1 MDMHCAI
8 YAFDFAGTPISCREL
23 GKGRINSTY
32 MIDTDAEKTYV
43 LQLINHNVFKDP
55 AKLMENASAVTN
67 FLLERTTGNY
77 TTLHYMPAKTGL
89 YYHKDENG
97 EYWRLYEYVPG
108 IGLDAPE
115 TDEDLYQCALA
126 FGWFQNLLSDF
137 PAESL
142 HETIPC
148 FHNTIDRYEKFHQ
161 SIAADVKGRAASVQK
176 EIDYL
181 LSREEL
187 AGTIQRGLDD
197 GTLPL
202 RVTHNDTKL
211 NNVLLDPK
219 THKSVCVIDLDTVM
233 PGSSLFDYG
242 DSIRFGAAN
251 GGEDAEDPSQVS
263 LNMRLFEV
271 YTKGYLESVTRLTKE
286 EIDLLPLSALIMTLE
301 LAVRFLKDYLDGDV
315 YFKISDPQHNLIRA
329 RNQIALAQDIEKKLP
344 DMKRIVEGLRSK

>member
-1 MDMHCAI
+1 MNMNCAI
-8 YAFDFAGTPISCREL
+8 HAFDFSGTPISCQEL

-32 MIDTDAEKTYV
+32 MIGTDTGKNYV
-43 LQLINHNVFKDP
+43 LQLINTNVFKQP
-55 AKLMENASAVTN
+55 EKLMENASAVTN
-67 FLLERTTGNY
+67 YLLERTEGNY
-77 TTLHYMPAKTGL
+77 TTLHYMPAKTGF
-89 YYHKDENG
+89 YYHRDENG
-97 EYWRLYEYVPG
+97 KYWRLYEYVPG

-126 FGWFQNLLSDF
+126 FGWFQNLLTDF

-148 FHNTIDRYEKFHQ
+148 FHNTIDRYQKFHQ
-161 SIAADVKGRAASVQK
+161 SIDLDVKGRAASVQE
-176 EIDYL
+176 EINYL
-181 LSREEL
+181 LSKEEI
-187 AGTIQRGLDD
+187 AGTIQRRLDD

-219 THKSVCVIDLDTVM
+219 THKGVCVIDLDTVM

-251 GGEDAEDPSQVS
+251 GGEDAEDPSMVS

-315 YFKISDPQHNLIRA
+315 YFKISDPSHNLMRA
-329 RNQIALAQDIEKKLP
+329 RNQIALAKDIEKKLP
-344 DMKRIVEGLRSK
+344 DMIRIVERLREK